1 MKVTMLLLLLS
12 ATGVA
17 LASEPE
23 AKPAPRPRLT
33 EALRQRAMA
42 ISPSAHANVASE
54 ASGGRGEGSNAT
66 GPYPVIGADHGMVG
80 RINGPSPLSRPFDLR
95 EGGTYQRMDGGALT
109 LELML
114 QFDAPNAGWDLLR
127 LSW

>member
-1 MKVTMLLLLLS
+1 MKVTMLLLLLG

-42 ISPSAHANVASE
+42 VSPSAHASGARGAMSAGSDTPASF
-54 ASGGRGEGSNAT
+54 
-66 GPYPVIGADHGMVG
+66 PVIGADHGMVG

-95 EGGTYQRMDGGALT
+95 EGGTFQRVDGERLT
-109 LELML
+109 IESML
-114 QFDAPNAGWDLLR
+114 QYDAPNAGWALFR
-127 LSW
+127 ISW